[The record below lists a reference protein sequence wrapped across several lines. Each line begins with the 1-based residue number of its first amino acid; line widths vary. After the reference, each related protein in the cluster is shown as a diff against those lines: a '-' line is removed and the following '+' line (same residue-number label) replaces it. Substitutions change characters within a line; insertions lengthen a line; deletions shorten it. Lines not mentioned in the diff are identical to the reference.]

1 MKTSIL
7 LIAIALS
14 LLVIPHILSEP
25 SFNGSSP
32 GCAGSGCHSFSDGIV
47 SVSVLNNFQV
57 EVLLSG
63 TTSKV
68 CAELVDENGN
78 VVAFI
83 NSTTSNPFIL
93 TAPSEGTYTVN
104 AGYKNPSRDWD
115 SSMVSLSSVLPPN
128 APSNLIAIVNQN
140 PLSVELNWTDNSN
153 NEEGFV
159 IERDVVVG
167 DQFVV
172 VDTVAQDV
180 TSYLDTSVAIL
191 TFNYRVKAFNING
204 DSPYSDTAQVIV
216 PVELTSFTVIVEK
229 SSVLIEWTTAT
240 ETNNLGF
247 EVQRKTNDVWQS
259 LGFIEGNGTSTK
271 KTNYYFEDNFDDVSF
286 KGNVSYRLKQIDY
299 DGTFSYSDVIILEV
313 DFIPNEFS
321 LSQNYPNPFNPST
334 TIKYSLPVESKV
346 LLSVYNLIGE
356 KIDEL
361 SNRIQQAGI
370 YNVNWNAS
378 DFASGIYY
386 YRLDVNN
393 LAGDFSKSFVKK
405 MMLVK

>member
-1 MKTSIL
+1 MKISIL

-14 LLVIPHILSEP
+14 LLVIPYILSEP

-47 SVSVLNNFQV
+47 SVTVLNNFQV

-68 CAELVDENGN
+68 GAELVDENGN

-115 SSMVSLSSVLPPN
+115 SSTVSLSSALPPN
-128 APSNLIAIVNQN
+128 APSDLIAIVNQN

-172 VDTVAQDV
+172 VDTVAQDA
-180 TSYLDTSVAIL
+180 TSYTDTSVAIL

-204 DSPYSDTAQVIV
+204 DSPYSDTAQVFV
-216 PVELTSFTVIVEK
+216 PVELTSFTASVKEN
-229 SSVLIEWTTAT
+229 SVLIAWTTAT

-247 EVQRKTNDVWQS
+247 EVQRKTNDVWQT
-259 LGFIEGNGTSTK
+259 LDFIDGKGTSTER
-271 KTNYYFEDNFDDVSF
+271 TDYNFEDNFDGISF
-286 KGNVSYRLKQIDY
+286 KGNISYRLKQIDY
-299 DGTFSYSDVIILEV
+299 DGTFSYSDVIFLEV
-313 DFIPNEFS
+313 DFTPNEFS

-334 TIKYSLPVESKV
+334 TIKYSLAVESKV

-361 SNRIQQAGI
+361 SNGIQQAGI

-386 YRLDVNN
+386 YRLEAVN
-393 LAGDFSKSFVKK
+393 LSGDFSKSFVKK

>member
-14 LLVIPHILSEP
+14 LLVIPYVLSEP

-32 GCAGSGCHSFSDGIV
+32 RCAGSGCHSFSDGIV
-47 SVSVLNNFQV
+47 SVTVLNNFQV

-68 CAELVDENGN
+68 GAELVDENGN

-83 NSTTSNPFIL
+83 NSTSSNPFIL

-115 SSMVSLSSVLPPN
+115 STLVTLSSILPPN
-128 APSNLIAIVNQN
+128 APSDLIAIVNQN

-159 IERDVVVG
+159 IERDIVVG
-167 DQFVV
+167 DLFVV

-191 TFNYRVKAFNING
+191 TFNYRVKAFNGNG
-204 DSPYSDTAQVIV
+204 DSPYSDTAQVFV
-216 PVELTSFTVIVEK
+216 PVELTSFTAIVKENC
-229 SSVLIEWTTAT
+229 VMIAWITAT
-240 ETNNLGF
+240 EINNLGF
-247 EVQRKTNDVWQS
+247 EIQRNTNDVWQT
-259 LGFIEGNGTSTK
+259 LDFIDGNGTSTERIEY
-271 KTNYYFEDNFDDVSF
+271 NFEGNFDGVSF
-286 KGNVSYRLKQIDY
+286 KGNIGYRLKQIDY
-299 DGTFSYSDVIILEV
+299 DGTFSYSDIIFLEV
-313 DFIPNEFS
+313 DFTPNEFS

-334 TIKYSLPVESKV
+334 TIKYSLAVESKV

-356 KIDEL
+356 KIDEF
-361 SNRIQQAGI
+361 SNEIQQAGI

-386 YRLDVNN
+386 YRLDVNS
-393 LAGDFSKSFVKK
+393 LSGDFSKSFVKK